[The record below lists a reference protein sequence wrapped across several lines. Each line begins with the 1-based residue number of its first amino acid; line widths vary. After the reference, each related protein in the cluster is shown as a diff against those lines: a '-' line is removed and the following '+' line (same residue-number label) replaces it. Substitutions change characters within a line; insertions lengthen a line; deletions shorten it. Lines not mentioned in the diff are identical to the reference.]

1 MSTDIIRFERDDA
14 GKSSKI
20 FQLGAIQLYLAIT
33 LPLTFLVFIAWYG
46 VYWWVDKKETVNRR
60 RMTGIMAV

>member
-1 MSTDIIRFERDDA
+1 MSTDIIRFEKDNA

-33 LPLTFLVFIAWYG
+33 LPLTFLVFVAWYG
-46 VYWWVDKKETVNRR
+46 VYWWVDRKEVVKRKRR
-60 RMTGIMAV
+60 TGMMAV